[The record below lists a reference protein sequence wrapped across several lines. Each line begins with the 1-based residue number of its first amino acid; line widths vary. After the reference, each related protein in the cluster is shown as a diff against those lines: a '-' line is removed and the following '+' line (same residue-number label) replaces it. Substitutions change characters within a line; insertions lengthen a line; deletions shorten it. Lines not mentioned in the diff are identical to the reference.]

1 MRSAPPASKAPIHTQ
16 LLLAGVAVPRGPALG
31 EDVYRHA
38 ITASYADLVHSPG
51 TLTEMLVAPLLRVL
65 RTRERYR
72 SVFADP
78 SVNDTDGS

>member
-1 MRSAPPASKAPIHTQ
+1 
-16 LLLAGVAVPRGPALG
+16 VAVPRGPALG